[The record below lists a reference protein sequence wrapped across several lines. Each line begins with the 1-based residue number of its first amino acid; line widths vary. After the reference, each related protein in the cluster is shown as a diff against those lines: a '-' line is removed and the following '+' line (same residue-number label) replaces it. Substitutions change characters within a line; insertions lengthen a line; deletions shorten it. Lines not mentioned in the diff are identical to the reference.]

1 MQQQSLAEL
10 LNDVEQEMIRLHY
23 TKGTLSFYRRRWKM
37 LMAFAK
43 ERGETEYSEKLGFD
57 FVDYHFGLLQK
68 DCERKLK
75 TSEVQELRV
84 IRMIGDFQL
93 HRTILR
99 RCYKFKQILTVP
111 YWIGISNQF
120 HEYCKKKRMQ
130 RQPLII
136 TSTNQRTSWIT

>member
-1 MQQQSLAEL
+1 MQQESLAEL
-10 LNDVEQEMIRLHY
+10 LKDVEQEMIRLHY
-23 TKGTLSFYRRRWKM
+23 TKGTLTFYRRRWKM

-57 FVDYHFGLLQK
+57 FVEYHFGLLEK
-68 DCERKLK
+68 DSERKLK

-99 RCYKFKQILTVP
+99 RCYKFRQILTEL
-111 YWIGISNQF
+111 YWIEIRNRCVWQD
-120 HEYCKKKRMQ
+120 K
-130 RQPLII
+130 I
-136 TSTNQRTSWIT
+136 T